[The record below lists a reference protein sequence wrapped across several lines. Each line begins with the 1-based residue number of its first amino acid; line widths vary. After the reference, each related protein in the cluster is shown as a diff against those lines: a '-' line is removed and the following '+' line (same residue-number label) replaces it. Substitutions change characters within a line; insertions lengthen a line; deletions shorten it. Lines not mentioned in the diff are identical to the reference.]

1 MKYHINYKGELK
13 PCYAKIKCRY
23 NNVFTD
29 KNEALIYQT
38 KLKME
43 IEKYNDII
51 KNEPIITEII
61 TTIANINNVK
71 LSGLENKL
79 KTLESTLYKIFTRGE
94 LKTVTEAYDII
105 RYTMIINKNE
115 YYKKKNII
123 LRQLQKQEIEI
134 VEEKDYWNNNEYK
147 GINEKLLLKI
157 KNQKFELQFHTPESL
172 LAKNKS
178 HKYYEIKRNPM
189 SSPKQINQA
198 FKKNNR
204 NI

>member
-157 KNQKFELQFHTPESL
+157 KNLSYNFIHQKV
-172 LAKNKS
+172 
-178 HKYYEIKRNPM
+178 Y
-189 SSPKQINQA
+189 
-198 FKKNNR
+198 
-204 NI
+204 